1 MDAGE
6 KVSGKLVVARRDGA
20 KVLEFVEEAFDEVTL
35 AIKGEVARQGNRAAG
50 MGRNDRSDLPVGE
63 GFDEGIGVIGLVTD
77 QSRWIG
83 ILEQRPCASEVAG
96 LAWRKH
102 QLDRIA
108 QGINEH
114 VNFGAQSAT
123 RSTDRLLAVFLRA
136 PALC

>member
-6 KVSGKLVVARRDGA
+6 KVSGKLVVSRCDGA
-20 KVLEFVEEAFDEVTL
+20 KVLEFVEEALDEVTL
-35 AIKGEVARQGNRAAG
+35 AVEGEVAWQRNRAAG

-83 ILEQRPCASEVAG
+83 ILEQRLCTSEVAG
-96 LAWRKH
+96 LSRRKH
-102 QLDRIA
+102 QLHGIA
-108 QGINEH
+108 QRIDER
-114 VNFGAQSAT
+114 VNFGAQSAA
-123 RSTDRLLAVFLRA
+123 RPADRLLAVFLRA